1 MGYACWTV
9 QIHRTHAKMTVFND
23 STEKFVIP
31 LQVCVTINQTKL
43 TDQHGSSLLGS
54 SLLGFATK
62 YSHHGGSCC
71 NDSTVQYYATA
82 EYRAHS

>member
-9 QIHRTHAKMTVFND
+9 QIRRTHARMTVFND

-43 TDQHGSSLLGS
+43 TDQHGSSLLG
-54 SLLGFATK
+54 FATK
-62 YSHHGGSCC
+62 YSHHGASSCC